1 MRVESRIEAADERH
15 RRGYNCAQA
24 VACTY
29 ADLVGVSERKAFCS
43 TEGFGLGMGGMQ
55 GTCGALT
62 GACYLAGLVASD
74 PDAPAPGTKR
84 ETYALSRELL
94 EGFLRQ
100 NGSVTCRELKGVGT
114 DHGPLRPCPGCIAD
128 ACSLVETVLFKDKF
142 PNP

>member
-1 MRVESRIEAADERH
+1 MESRIAAADERH
-15 RRGYNCAQA
+15 KRGYNCAQA

-29 ADLVGVSERKAFCS
+29 ADLVGASEREAFRS
-43 TEGFGLGMGGMQ
+43 TEAFGLGMGGMQ

-62 GACYLAGLVASD
+62 GACYLAGLLASD

-84 ETYALSRELL
+84 TTYALSREML
-94 EGFLRQ
+94 ERFGAQ

-128 ACSLVETVLFKDKF
+128 ACALVEQVLFPGQF
-142 PNP
+142 SRA